1 MTYYISIRSCGHLYG
16 YGIRTGRNTTVAS
29 CKPIFASYEAAQAA
43 AEASATKLVE
53 TDRLLGRRSRIVG
66 GLKDA

>member
-1 MTYYISIRSCGHLYG
+1 MTYYISVRNCGHLYG
-16 YGIRTGRNTTVAS
+16 YGIRDGHNATVES
-29 CKPIFASYEAAQAA
+29 RRPIFASYEAAQAA

-66 GLKDA
+66 GLEDA